1 MIKVLIADDH
11 HLFREGL
18 ARIIR
23 DAPGLDLVGSAVNG
37 EGAIELAEKFL
48 PDVILMDMVMPEMDG
63 RELADKIIN
72 YLPDIKIIHASG
84 YTDNHIAVS
93 GIIKKG
99 INFIQKPYSISDLSS
114 MIHRVLNK

>member
-48 PDVILMDMVMPEMDG
+48 PDVILMEINMPGIGGLEATK
-63 RELADKIIN
+63 RIHSAFPETHILILTISEKKKI
-72 YLPDIKIIHASG
+72 YLQLFGLVPVDI
-84 YTDNHIAVS
+84 Y
-93 GIIKKG
+93 
-99 INFIQKPYSISDLSS
+99 
-114 MIHRVLNK
+114 